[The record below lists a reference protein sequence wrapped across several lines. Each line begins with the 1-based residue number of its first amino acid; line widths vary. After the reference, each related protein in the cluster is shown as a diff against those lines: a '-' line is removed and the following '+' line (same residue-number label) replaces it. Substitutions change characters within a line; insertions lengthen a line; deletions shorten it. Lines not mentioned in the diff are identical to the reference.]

1 MLTRSIS
8 SVLIMLPTVFG
19 ASACTSSP
27 PRTPLTSAQQDEQF
41 LKLVGGHRPSP
52 LLSMTDQQAIAE
64 GHSICQ
70 SLSSGQRS
78 RSWYE
83 GSADVQVPELFW
95 FYSAATQTYCPDAG
109 K

>member
-8 SVLIMLPTVFG
+8 SVLIVLLTVFG
-19 ASACTSSP
+19 ASACAPSP
-27 PRTPLTSAQQDEQF
+27 PSAPLTSAQQDEQF
-41 LKLVGGHRPSP
+41 LKLVGAHRPSP
-52 LLSMTDQQAIAE
+52 LLSMTDLQAIAE
-64 GHSICQ
+64 GHSICE

-78 RSWYE
+78 RKWYE
-83 GSADVQVPELFW
+83 DSADVQTPELFW